1 VPPTPEHVPRAAPS
15 AAPAKAAPRVAV
27 EERLFSLV
35 LALIATEPGLTKA
48 EILSTVQGYRQRY
61 LAGGDNS
68 SLERQF
74 ERDKDD
80 IRELGIPLET
90 VEPPDDSGS
99 NHHLRYRIP
108 KGLYD
113 LPAEVSFTADELM
126 LLKLAAAVWREGSL
140 SAESQRALTKLGS
153 LGVDSRDPV
162 LGYAPHLR
170 AREAAFEPLSKA
182 MDRGQVVTFPY
193 LKPGESSPRRRRVA
207 PLAVVLHE
215 GRWHLFATDQDAHAP
230 RTFLLSRIVG
240 EVAVVPG
247 ETFRPDGQGKGQQAL
262 DDLDALWN
270 ANTAEVEVEPGSDA
284 EVRLGKRRSS
294 MPWPAP
300 DEPATDAVRTDVVSS
315 RPVLTLH
322 YTDLNILADELAGFG
337 PEVLVRSPGQLRQ
350 AVRTRLI
357 GVRQAHDDTAP
368 RADPTESPA

>member
-1 VPPTPEHVPRAAPS
+1 
-15 AAPAKAAPRVAV
+15 V

-35 LALIATEPGLTKA
+35 LALLATEPGLTKA
-48 EILSTVQGYRQRY
+48 DILSTVQGYRQRY
-61 LAGGDNS
+61 QVGGDNA
-68 SLERQF
+68 SLDRQF

-90 VEPPDDSGS
+90 IEPLDDSGS

-113 LPAEVSFTADELM
+113 LPADVSFTAEELM

-153 LGVDSRDPV
+153 LGVESRDPV

-170 AREAAFEPLSKA
+170 ARDAAFEPLSKA
-182 MDRGQVVTFPY
+182 MDRGQVVAFLY
-193 LKPGESSPRRRRVA
+193 LKPGESNPRRRRVA

-215 GRWHLFATDQDAHAP
+215 GRWHLFAADQEANAP

-240 EVAVVPG
+240 DVTVVPG
-247 ETFRPDGQGKGQQAL
+247 ETFKPDGQGKGQQAL

-270 ANTAEVEVEPGSDA
+270 ANTAEVLVEPGSDA
-284 EVRLGKRRSS
+284 AVRLGNRRTSTPS
-294 MPWPAP
+294 
-300 DEPATDAVRTDVVSS
+300 TDAGSS
-315 RPVLTLH
+315 GGQVMTLH

-337 PEVLVRSPGQLRQ
+337 PEVLVRSPQQLRQ
-350 AVRTRLI
+350 AVRARLI
-357 GVRQAHDDTAP
+357 GVRDAHADDAP
-368 RADPTESPA
+368 LPGSAEVTP